1 MENILF
7 VNACVRPESRT
18 MQLAEYILDR
28 LCGQVAEVNL
38 EQEQIQPLNRERLEE
53 RDVVLAAG
61 QDDAEILRYAN
72 QFKNADTI
80 VIAAPYW
87 DLSFPA
93 IVKNYLESVT
103 VCGVTFKYSPDG
115 IPIGLCKAKR
125 LIYVM
130 TAGGPVF
137 SPDYGFDYVKALA
150 QNFYGIQ
157 DVKCFKAENLDII
170 GADVQKILNETQK
183 EIDMGL

>member
-53 RDVVLAAG
+53 RDAVLAAG

-80 VIAAPYW
+80 VIAAPVY
-87 DLSFPA
+87 
-93 IVKNYLESVT
+93 
-103 VCGVTFKYSPDG
+103 
-115 IPIGLCKAKR
+115 
-125 LIYVM
+125 
-130 TAGGPVF
+130 
-137 SPDYGFDYVKALA
+137 
-150 QNFYGIQ
+150 
-157 DVKCFKAENLDII
+157 
-170 GADVQKILNETQK
+170 
-183 EIDMGL
+183 

>member
-1 MENILF
+1 MDNILF

-28 LCGQVAEVNL
+28 LCGQVVEVNL

-53 RDVVLAAG
+53 RDAVLAAG

-125 LIYVM
+125 LIYAM

-170 GADVQKILNETQK
+170 GADVQKILNETKK

>member
-53 RDVVLAAG
+53 RDAVLAAG

-72 QFKNADTI
+72 QFKNSDTI

-170 GADVQKILNETQK
+170 GADVQKILNETKK

>member
-38 EQEQIQPLNRERLEE
+38 EQEQIQPL
-53 RDVVLAAG
+53 LAAG

-170 GADVQKILNETQK
+170 GADVQKILNETKK

>member
-18 MQLAEYILDR
+18 MQLAKYVLAKLD
-28 LCGQVAEVNL
+28 GQVIELNL
-38 EQEQIQPLNRERLEE
+38 EKEQIQPLNGKTLEA
-53 RDVVLAAG
+53 RDAALAAG
-61 QDDAEILRYAN
+61 QTDAAILRYAN
-72 QFKNADTI
+72 QFKKADA
-80 VIAAPYW
+80 VVMAAPYW

-93 IVKNYLESVT
+93 MVKNYLEAVT
-103 VCGVTFKYSPDG
+103 VCGVTFKYTPEG
-115 IPIGLCKAKR
+115 IPTGLCKAKK

-130 TAGGPVF
+130 TAGGPVL

-157 DVKCFKAENLDII
+157 DVKCFKAQMLDIV
-170 GADVQKILNETQK
+170 GADVQGILEEAQK
-183 EIDMGL
+183 EIDREM

>member
-53 RDVVLAAG
+53 RDAVLAVG

-137 SPDYGFDYVKALA
+137 SPDYGFDYVKVLA

-170 GADVQKILNETQK
+170 GADVQKILNETKK